1 MICTEEILMKMHSYS
16 CEKAVE
22 ATMVEES
29 KEHEELKPTM

>member
-1 MICTEEILMKMHSYS
+1 MKMNSYS

-29 KEHEELKPTM
+29 KEHEEIKPTM